1 MVTLRT
7 RRYSNSNYGYRW
19 RYPADNRNN
28 RTPVLCL
35 TESSKNESMTR
46 KDFTI
51 IENEDGI
58 VIYDESDDY
67 VPEENQIVDDDDELD
82 MEYIL
87 EYEKQQAAQVSDE
100 NKRQRRISAGVIA
113 GVILFITTVCY
124 INFINIIF

>member
-1 MVTLRT
+1 
-7 RRYSNSNYGYRW
+7 
-19 RYPADNRNN
+19 
-28 RTPVLCL
+28 
-35 TESSKNESMTR
+35 MTR